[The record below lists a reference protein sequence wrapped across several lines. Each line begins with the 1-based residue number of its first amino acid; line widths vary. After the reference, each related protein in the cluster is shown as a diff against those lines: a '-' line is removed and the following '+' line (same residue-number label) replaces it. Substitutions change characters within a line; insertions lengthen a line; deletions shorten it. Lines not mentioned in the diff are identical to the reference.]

1 MTPRRICR
9 AVFRSVLVG
18 ATLAMVFARPVQ
30 AQGPSAEPRVAA
42 EAQGAQA
49 GSDPI
54 LTFFRNTELSGFVD
68 MYYSYNFNR
77 PGTGLAQLRNF
88 DTQHNAFSLN
98 LAEVALTKL
107 PTEDSRAGFRID
119 LDYGPTAAL
128 VNAFEPG
135 RKTAVLENVQQA
147 YVSYLVPGRGVQFD
161 FGKFVTQHGAEV
173 IETKDNWNYSR
184 SLLFAL
190 AIPYYHTG
198 ARFTVPVN
206 DKFSFAGYVVNGWN
220 NVIENNTG
228 KTVGL
233 QATIKPTPSVTIV
246 QNYMGGPEQ
255 AGNNDDWRHLSDTT
269 LTVTATPRVSAI
281 VNYDFGRE
289 KAGRSTVEWQGIAAY
304 LKLQAND
311 VFALVPRF
319 EWLDDKDGFM
329 TGGSQKV
336 KEVTVTAEVKQSS
349 GMIMR
354 LEFRRDFSDE
364 DFFLKEAS
372 DIVKN
377 QSTFTIGFV
386 YAFSSKAP

>member
-1 MTPRRICR
+1 
-9 AVFRSVLVG
+9 
-18 ATLAMVFARPVQ
+18 
-30 AQGPSAEPRVAA
+30 
-42 EAQGAQA
+42 
-49 GSDPI
+49 
-54 LTFFRNTELSGFVD
+54 
-68 MYYSYNFNR
+68 MYYAYNFNR
-77 PGTGLAQLRNF
+77 PATGLAQLRNF

-107 PTEDSRAGFRID
+107 PTQDSRGGFRID
-119 LDYGPTAAL
+119 LNYGPAAAL

-135 RKTAVLENVQQA
+135 KKTAVLENLQQA
-147 YVSYLVPGRGVQFD
+147 YVSYLTPGRGVQFD

-190 AIPYYHTG
+190 AIPYYHMG
-198 ARFTVPVN
+198 ARVTVPVN
-206 DKFSFAGYVVNGWN
+206 DKFSLAANISNGWN
-220 NVIENNTG
+220 NVVENNTG
-228 KTVGL
+228 KTVGV
-233 QATIKPTPSVTIV
+233 QATIKPTSAVTII

-269 LTVTATPRVSAI
+269 LMVTATPKVSFMA
-281 VNYDFGRE
+281 NYDFGRE
-289 KAGRSTVEWQGIAAY
+289 EVNRSTVQWQGIGAY

-372 DIVKN
+372 DIVKD
-377 QSTFTIGFV
+377 QSTFTIGLV

>member
-1 MTPRRICR
+1 
-9 AVFRSVLVG
+9 
-18 ATLAMVFARPVQ
+18 
-30 AQGPSAEPRVAA
+30 
-42 EAQGAQA
+42 
-49 GSDPI
+49 
-54 LTFFRNTELSGFVD
+54 
-68 MYYSYNFNR
+68 
-77 PGTGLAQLRNF
+77 
-88 DTQHNAFSLN
+88 
-98 LAEVALTKL
+98 
-107 PTEDSRAGFRID
+107 
-119 LDYGPTAAL
+119 
-128 VNAFEPG
+128 
-135 RKTAVLENVQQA
+135 
-147 YVSYLVPGRGVQFD
+147 VQFD

-190 AIPYYHTG
+190 AIPYYHMG

-206 DKFSFAGYVVNGWN
+206 DKFSFGANLSNGWN
-220 NVIENNTG
+220 NVFENNTG

-233 QATIKPTPSVTIV
+233 QATIKPTSSVTII
-246 QNYMGGPEQ
+246 QNYMVGPEQ
-255 AGNNDDWRHLSDTT
+255 AGNNDDVRHLSDTT
-269 LTVTATPRVSAI
+269 LMVTATPKVSFMA
-281 VNYDFGRE
+281 NYDFGRE
-289 KAGRSTVEWQGIAAY
+289 KANRSTVEWQGIGVY

-372 DIVKN
+372 DIVKD

-386 YAFSSKAP
+386 YSFSSKAP